1 MEIITSLKFS
11 ELEQL
16 ITDSVQKCFVN
27 SLLSPTP
34 ILNDRIDLSE
44 ACNLTGLRKSSIY
57 RLSMDNKIP
66 FQKYGKRLVFSRKNL
81 LEWIDSRTI
90 GTPEVSESLKAAAL
104 KKLRK

>member
-27 SLLSPTP
+27 TLLSPTP
-34 ILNDRIDLSE
+34 ILSDRIDLSE
-44 ACNLTGLRKSSIY
+44 ACNITGLKKSTIY

-66 FQKYGKRLVFSRKNL
+66 FQKYGKRLVFSRKSL
-81 LEWIDSRTI
+81 LEWIESRTI
-90 GTPEVSESLKAAAL
+90 GTQEASDSLMAAAL